1 MIILNPKL
9 LLCFSFFFFFF
20 FEYDKLNNHLNV
32 QVRIYNSNTCY
43 VVKK

>member
-9 LLCFSFFFFFF
+9 LSCFSFFL
-20 FEYDKLNNHLNV
+20 FEYDKQNNHLNV

-43 VVKK
+43 VVKKI